1 MVVVV
6 VVVDGDESYDLFVYP
21 IVEQQ
26 LLFDLGAEG
35 EMDVDVRAEDADV
48 WLGELVVE
56 IFASLPEEKVVED
69 EEEAEELSIDGDQG
83 WGDLPVTKSEV
94 KQMLTS
100 RETHG
105 LELYCIEA
113 EEADGIERRRRL

>member
-1 MVVVV
+1 ML

-21 IVEQQ
+21 FVEEQ
-26 LLFDLGAEG
+26 LSFDLG
-35 EMDVDVRAEDADV
+35 AEDADV
-48 WLGELVVE
+48 WFEELVVE

-69 EEEAEELSIDGDQG
+69 EEEAEELSIDDDQG
-83 WGDLPVTKSEV
+83 WGDWPETKSEV

-105 LELYCIEA
+105 LEL
-113 EEADGIERRRRL
+113 